1 MDSLPR
7 DKVVGTTLAGKA
19 REGGDGDEV
28 CMDSDVLFN
37 YLDKQS
43 RDLRDFLRF
52 ARL

>member
-7 DKVVGTTLAGKA
+7 DKVVGTTLAVEA

-28 CMDSDVLFN
+28 CMDSDALFKF
-37 YLDKQS
+37 LDEQS
-43 RDLRDFLRF
+43 RSLRDFLQF